1 MLSTY
6 LTISPLSKFVLI
18 EDCLEHKG
26 KDLLESILRLQA
38 KHSWKIRYFQ
48 FEGLFKNRP
57 SYLCYDCVSNCKSW
71 LQGHID
77 HFVNV
82 VDIKDNTII
91 VIDSLVHA
99 VHLYGFKTVYDILKR
114 LISKREIFEI
124 VAVFHEDLDNGF
136 LQYFR
141 NLSTFAIQLQPNSN
155 RVLYFYKK
163 PSGKIIRQTE
173 TYSTTNNGILTC
185 EKIETVDPKK
195 LVVQAINNPENLAT
209 FKIVLNDE
217 EKALRDKVVLPYLYR
232 DEDEKMDGKIFYEL
246 DNTDDWDEEDPDD
259 DLDI

>member
-1 MLSTY
+1 MLATY
-6 LTISPLSKFVLI
+6 VTISPLSKFVLI

-26 KDLLESILRLQA
+26 EDILQSILRMQA
-38 KHSWKIRYFQ
+38 KHSCKIHYFQ

-57 SYLCYDCVSNCKSW
+57 NFLCYDCVSNCKSW

-82 VDIKDNTII
+82 VDIEDNSII

-114 LISKREIFEI
+114 LISKKEIFEI
-124 VAVFHEDLDNGF
+124 VSIFHEDLDNGF

-141 NLSTFAIQLQPNSN
+141 SLSTFVIQLQPNSN
-155 RVLYFYKK
+155 RVLYVYKK

-173 TYSTTNNGILTC
+173 TYSTNNGILTC
-185 EKIETVDPKK
+185 EKIGTVDPKK
-195 LVVQAINNPENLAT
+195 LVQEISKPESLAT
-209 FKIVLNDE
+209 FKIGLNDDE
-217 EKALRDKVVLPYLYR
+217 RALRDKVVLPYLYR
-232 DEDEKMDGKIFYEL
+232 DEDEKRGGEIFYEL
-246 DNTDDWDEEDPDD
+246 DNMDDWDEEDPDD